1 LPQEAWTDPQFRAEV
16 VAMSQWLRRSALF
29 GLKMGLND
37 AFVIDENES
46 NELIE
51 TMPSG

>member
-1 LPQEAWTDPQFRAEV
+1 
-16 VAMSQWLRRSALF
+16 MSQWLRGSALF
-29 GLKMGLND
+29 GLEMGLND
-37 AFVIDENES
+37 AFVIDENKS